1 MSQGVP
7 TAQAADLSTESGGET
22 KSERIIRLAGEL
34 FLEHG
39 YDSVSINDIIEVAGG
54 SKGTIYFNFGSKE
67 KLFEAVI
74 EKMCSEVTVK
84 IDIRSS
90 GTLEEQLTRIAY
102 SFVNMVLTPEILKF
116 HRLVTSMGRAFPEA
130 GRLFYDTGPRTAC
143 GIIATWISLQQE
155 KGLIRNDS
163 DPFRLA
169 ILFHDM
175 LIGDS
180 IMRWQTSAVSEGQR
194 LERIDETVALTVRV
208 FLQGV
213 VA

>member
-7 TAQAADLSTESGGET
+7 TAQAADLPTESDGET
-22 KSERIIRLAGEL
+22 KSERIIRLAGDL

-74 EKMCSEVTVK
+74 EKMCSDVTVK

-90 GTLEEQLTRIAY
+90 GTIEDQLTRIAY

-213 VA
+213 AA